1 MTTGNYKIIHFINLT
16 MFEEVISKINT
27 DINHYI
33 PKNSLFLP
41 QIELQKTKIGNLL
54 EQLQDKTH
62 NREKR
67 AINWIG
73 SAWKWLAGNPDATD
87 WDKIVFENNKLS
99 TNNNR
104 QYHINKYL
112 TKVTDT
118 LIDKYNKI
126 IDKINT
132 NITEKYEQIIFNKL
146 SLLKEEIGEI
156 VLAGQLA
163 KRGIVNSNLLSK
175 IEISDILSK
184 MESLPFKNELQAI
197 EYAEPMMLVKKS
209 VLLYVICLPQT
220 EDTTFNNIIV
230 KPTVK
235 NNKRIH
241 LSFSNLFIS
250 EHLQFGIIGKCLEI
264 EETILCKRS
273 QLQKLN
279 KDDCV
284 LKLLNGEKVKCDFNY
299 ENRPII
305 ELINESTL
313 FLTNYVGNITYGRHF
328 RNLNGSFLINF
339 FNESIEIDNI
349 KYSNWESKTY
359 HILPPLL
366 QNNLTEGEI
375 KLDLQYL
382 HKLHLDNVEKLSFI
396 SSNSKLFL
404 TSNLTILLIG
414 ATINLILFIFLKKQ
428 SKNKK
433 KLQLSSFEPLKL
445 NIPVVDPN
453 SQINSLEQITLK
465 I

>member
-1 MTTGNYKIIHFINLT
+1 MITGNYKIIHLINLT
-16 MFEEVISKINT
+16 TFEEVLDKMDT
-27 DINHYI
+27 DINRLI
-33 PKNSLFLP
+33 PKNSAYLP
-41 QIELQKTKIGNLL
+41 QLELQKSKIRNLL
-54 EQLQDKTH
+54 EQLQDKTP
-62 NREKR
+62 RKEKR
-67 AINWIG
+67 SINWIG

-87 WDKIVFENNKLS
+87 WDSIVAENNKLS

-104 QYHINKYL
+104 QYHINEYL

-118 LIDKYNKI
+118 LIDNYNKI
-126 IDKINT
+126 IGVINT
-132 NITEKYEQIIFNKL
+132 NTTEKYEQIIFNKL

-184 MESLPFKNELQAI
+184 IESLPFRNELQAI
-197 EYAEPMMLVKKS
+197 EFAEPMMLVKKS
-209 VLLYVICLPQT
+209 VLLYVVCLPQT
-220 EDTTFNNIIV
+220 EGTTFNNIIV
-230 KPTVK
+230 KSTIK

-250 EHLQFGIIGKCLEI
+250 QHLQFGIIGKCIEI
-264 EETILCKRS
+264 DETILCKRS
-273 QLQKLN
+273 QLQKLT

-299 ENRPII
+299 ESRPIV

-339 FNESIEIDNI
+339 FNESIEVDNL
-349 KYSNWESKTY
+349 KYTNWESKTY

-382 HKLHLDNVEKLSFI
+382 HKLHLDNVEKLSSI
-396 SSNSKLFL
+396 SSNDGLFL
-404 TSNLTILLIG
+404 GSNLTILLIG
-414 ATINLILFIFLKKQ
+414 ATINLILFAFLRQQ

-433 KLQLSSFEPLKL
+433 KILIPSFEPLKL
-445 NIPVVDPN
+445 NIPIVDPN
-453 SQINSLEQITLK
+453 PCINSQQTTLK